1 MIAPFQSGHSKPT
14 RFPRL
19 ALASC
24 ILVVFSGLVRQGHAQ
39 IAVRGETVYTMASEP
54 IHDGVVLIQ
63 GSKIE
68 RVGPA
73 SEVPIPTGYRVLQ
86 AKVVTPGLIDAH
98 STVGLSGILNQPH
111 DQEQLEKS
119 APIQP
124 ELRAL
129 DAYNGRDPLVDWV
142 RSLGVTTVHTGH
154 SPGALISG
162 QTMIVKTFPPDSDQ
176 AVVVPAAMLAASLG
190 PGALSDKKD
199 KPPGTAPKAVAMLRA
214 ELIKAQEYAQKR
226 AKTDPEKRAPR
237 DLHLESLSTLLEGKM
252 PLLVTVQRHQDILAA
267 LRVASEFKLR
277 LVLDGVADAPLVMDQ
292 IKQSGFPVI
301 VHPTMARATHETENL
316 SMETPAKLKQAGI
329 LFALQSGYESY
340 VPKTRVVL
348 FEAAE
353 AAANGLSPRDAMAS
367 ITIDAARL
375 LGIQHRVGSLEPG
388 KDADVALFDGDPF
401 EYASHCVGT
410 IVSGTVTDTQPR

>member
-1 MIAPFQSGHSKPT
+1 
-14 RFPRL
+14 
-19 ALASC
+19 
-24 ILVVFSGLVRQGHAQ
+24 
-39 IAVRGETVYTMASEP
+39 
-54 IHDGVVLIQ
+54 
-63 GSKIE
+63 
-68 RVGPA
+68 
-73 SEVPIPTGYRVLQ
+73 
-86 AKVVTPGLIDAH
+86 
-98 STVGLSGILNQPH
+98 
-111 DQEQLEKS
+111 
-119 APIQP
+119 
-124 ELRAL
+124 
-129 DAYNGRDPLVDWV
+129 
-142 RSLGVTTVHTGH
+142 VHTGH

-176 AVVVPAAMLAASLG
+176 AVVVPAAMIAANLG
-190 PGALSDKKD
+190 PGALNDKKD

-214 ELIKAQEYAQKR
+214 EFIKAQEYAQKR

-237 DLHLESLSTLLEGKM
+237 DLHLEALTALLDGKM

-267 LRVASEFKLR
+267 LRVASEFKLK
-277 LVLDGVADAPLVMDQ
+277 LILDGVADAPLVMDQ

-375 LGIQHRVGSLEPG
+375 LGIQDRVGSLEPG